1 MCVYSSNGDE
11 ISCRAIILVSN
22 NSHNTHTQ
30 LEEGFFMLRTAK
42 KKGFTLI
49 ELLIVIVVIGVLTA
63 GMMIAAS
70 EMEATA
76 KTAKIINDLRILKT
90 AAQHWYFDNERNI
103 YEAASNASDKGYHI
117 RIDGKDMRLHDALQ
131 SDAHGVKNYI
141 GNASFALN
149 TGKKD
154 DWQNMYASV
163 GGYSVYVG
171 FTNTVFYVVYRISD
185 DSKMKDKARLRDK
198 LKGKAKSLGLV
209 YYNYNSGNSKE
220 TTYNRENFVCMRSL
234 VLDDK
239 NLKTK

>member
-1 MCVYSSNGDE
+1 MCISSSNGDE

-76 KTAKIINDLRILKT
+76 KAAQIINNLKQLET
-90 AAQHWYFDNERNI
+90 AAAQWYWNSYGTLSLGGN
-103 YEAASNASDKGYHI
+103 GYTFGGQNKT
-117 RIDGKDMRLHDALQ
+117 DGKVQKFSLHEQIKQDNTIIKRYL
-131 SDAHGVKNYI
+131 
-141 GNASFALN
+141 GNANFSLN
-149 TGKKD
+149 EGNANWDQSTD
-154 DWQNMYASV
+154 SLYAKL

-171 FTNTVFYVVYRISD
+171 NKNTELYVLYRLSN
-185 DSKMKDKARLRDK
+185 DSKLKDNARLRAK
-198 LKGKAKSLGLV
+198 LKGKAKTANLV
-209 YYNYNSGNSKE
+209 SYKDQEHNVYNG
-220 TTYNRENFVCMRSL
+220 ENVVGKL
-234 VLDDK
+234 VMVFQ
-239 NLKTK
+239 